1 MGQRIEM
8 PRYIKIAV
16 DVAVRIHKG
25 NLPQGVKLRGRSI
38 LASEYNVSPET
49 IRKSMKLLDDT
60 GVVEV
65 CKGSGVIVKSKEK
78 ALDFINGFKDKETI
92 GMIRSNIKSL
102 LQQRREVERQLYE
115 LNEKIIDYS
124 YRFKNADLIDPVE
137 IEIPGS
143 SHIIDMSIGQSKFW
157 HNTGATILGVKRD
170 DKVYISTGP
179 YWDFKEKDVLLV
191 VGDEGVLDRVKN
203 FLENND

>member
-25 NLPQGVKLRGRSI
+25 DLPEGVKLRGRSI

-65 CKGSGVIVKSKEK
+65 YKGSGVIVKSKEK
-78 ALDFINGFKDKETI
+78 ALDFINGFKDKESI
-92 GMIRSNIKSL
+92 GMIRSNIKNL
-102 LQQRREVERQLYE
+102 LQQR
-115 LNEKIIDYS
+115 KDI
-124 YRFKNADLIDPVE
+124 
-137 IEIPGS
+137 
-143 SHIIDMSIGQSKFW
+143 
-157 HNTGATILGVKRD
+157 
-170 DKVYISTGP
+170 
-179 YWDFKEKDVLLV
+179 EKDILLV
-191 VGDEGVLDRVKN
+191 VGDEGVLERIKSI
-203 FLENND
+203 